1 MSTVE
6 QGLTVLFHYTGTL
19 EDGSVFDSSREREPM
34 EVSVGSGQVIPGF
47 ESGIIGMSE
56 GETRTFTVPPAEG
69 FGEHDESLCQWVEK
83 ARFADSEGIE
93 VGRVCQVPLGDG
105 RTVPGT
111 VAEVGDEEVLLDLNH
126 PLASKEL
133 TFEVECLEIK
143 EEE

>member
-6 QGLTVLFHYTGTL
+6 EGRTVLFHYTGTL
-19 EDGSVFDSSREREPM
+19 DDGSVFDSSKEREPM
-34 EVSVGSGQVIPGF
+34 EVQVGSGQVIPGF
-47 ESGIIGMSE
+47 ESGILGMEE
-56 GETRTFTVPPAEG
+56 GETRSFTVPAEDA
-69 FGEHDESLCQWVEK
+69 FGEHDETLCQWVEK

-105 RTVPGT
+105 RSVPGT

-126 PLASKEL
+126 PLANKEL

-143 EEE
+143 KE